1 MVMLRVRKQ
10 LYRCR
15 VCGRQSRENSTPNAY
30 PEARREEILQAS
42 QEREPPAR
50 PHAHGLRVSRTTVSS
65 WIKKKELSFL
75 PSVRPWS
82 LPIRRML
89 LPPHWNSTSSGHLCS
104 KKRIAP
110 GFGSPSAVR
119 LVKWSPLPLGIAAKR
134 PASVC
139 GKPFHQPTTPT
150 SGPFCAHDA
159 LLFQVGGHA
168 TPACLLLFLH
178 RSNRER
184 AILLK

>member
-75 PSVRPWS
+75 PAVRPWS

-139 GKPFHQPTTPT
+139 GKPFHQPTVR
-150 SGPFCAHDA
+150 GIA
-159 LLFQVGGHA
+159 LRTFGQL
-168 TPACLLLFLH
+168 T
-178 RSNRER
+178 RR
-184 AILLK
+184 